1 MGIFDQYLTSKRS
14 STSAARLPKSST
26 DSRARLYK
34 AFAEEKRTEEAR
46 TEHSPLVL
54 WARRG
59 KSDEPD
65 ALVARERA
73 ARFKAIVD

>member
-14 STSAARLPKSST
+14 NASAARSPRPGL
-26 DSRARLYK
+26 DSRAKLYK
-34 AFAEEKRTEEAR
+34 AFAEEKRAEEAR

-59 KSDEPD
+59 ELGKLD
-65 ALVARERA
+65 APVDQKRQAKH
-73 ARFKAIVD
+73 KAIAD